1 MIHSM
6 TGFGKAELELDAK
19 KISIEIKALNSKSM
33 DLNVRLPFQY
43 NEKDIEIRNLVS
55 QQLHRGK
62 VYVNIN
68 FENFGKTSNYNINTD
83 LAVEYYKSLQ
93 KINAEIGQE
102 GDFHDF
108 LPVIMRMPE
117 VVSPLQDSV
126 DENEW
131 TKMKVSIQE
140 AIDALNDFRLE
151 EGKGLEADFK
161 KRTQKILD
169 LLEEVIPFEKSRI
182 EEVRAKMMKELEKFQ
197 LEVDKNRFEQELVYY
212 IEKLDITEEK
222 VRLRKHCSYFIEN
235 IENKEMAKGKKLGFI
250 LQEMGREI
258 NTLGSKSNHQQMQ
271 QIVVQ
276 MKDELEKMKEQV
288 LNIL

>member
-1 MIHSM
+1 MIYSM
-6 TGFGKAELELDAK
+6 TGFGKTELELDDK

-33 DLNVRLPFQY
+33 DLNVRVPFQY

-62 VYVNIN
+62 VYVNVN
-68 FENFGKTSNYNINTD
+68 TENFGKSSNYNINTE
-83 LAVEYYKSLQ
+83 LATEYYKSLQ
-93 KINAEIGQE
+93 KINSQIGQE
-102 GDFHDF
+102 GSFHDF

-117 VVSPLQDSV
+117 VVSPMQDSIDD
-126 DENEW
+126 DEW
-131 TKMKVSIQE
+131 IKMKASIQQ
-140 AIDALNDFRLE
+140 AIEALNAFRLQEGEGLETDFR
-151 EGKGLEADFK
+151 

-182 EEVRAKMMKELEKFQ
+182 EDVRAKMMKELDKLQ
-197 LEVDKNRFEQELVYY
+197 MEVDKNRFEQELVYY

-222 VRLRKHCSYFIEN
+222 VRLRKHCAYFLEN
-235 IENKEMAKGKKLGFI
+235 LASKEMSKGKKLGFI